1 MKSWVLFLV
10 LLSACAAVQ
19 ADHYRWVDA
28 DGKVNY
34 SDQPPPANIKQVER
48 IKSAGGKPGDAPL
61 PYALQQA
68 VTNFPVTLFVSECGD
83 ACSRAREL
91 LAKRGIPY
99 TEMDATD
106 PATQEELKKLTGG
119 AIQVPVLKVGSD
131 TTKGFEEGKWNTSL
145 DAAGYP
151 QTAVIAPRP
160 PTKPPKPAAAPPP
173 PAAVAPPAA
182 AVPPAEQPA
191 TPSPPAEATQ

>member
-1 MKSWVLFLV
+1 MKGWVLFLV
-10 LLSACAAVQ
+10 LLSACGGAQ

-34 SDQPPPANIKQVER
+34 SDQPPPANIKEVEK
-48 IKSAGGKPGDAPL
+48 IKATGGKPGDTPL

-68 VTNFPVTLFVSECGD
+68 VTNFPVTLFISECGD
-83 ACSRAREL
+83 ACTHAREL

-106 PATQEELKKLTGG
+106 PSAQDELRKLTGG
-119 AIQVPVLKVGSD
+119 ILEVPVLKVGRD
-131 TTKGFEEGKWNTSL
+131 TTRGFEEAKWNTSL

-151 QTAVIAPRP
+151 QTAVIPPRP
-160 PTKPPKPAAAPPP
+160 PTKPPKPAAA
-173 PAAVAPPAA
+173 APAA
-182 AVPPAEQPA
+182 AQPA
-191 TPSPPAEATQ
+191 PPSPPAEATQ